1 MGKVK
6 QYNNLSLEEKLEYWR
21 TYLNGLIKWNLSGDV
36 PMRDGLIEEIVR
48 VRQLIEVLDP
58 NDIYNITIESKINT
72 GKIAKPKKSISK
84 KAIRSRRKSKEDYTT
99 VYKFR
104 YNSELATLVQV
115 DEDRS
120 KET

>member
-21 TYLNGLIKWNLSGDV
+21 TYLNGLIKWNLSGDI
-36 PMRDGLIEEIVR
+36 PMRNELIEEIVR
-48 VRQLIEVLDP
+48 VRHIIEVLDP
-58 NDIYNITIESKINT
+58 NDIYNITIESKMNI
-72 GKIAKPKKSISK
+72 KKVKKPKKSIPK
-84 KAIRSRRKSKEDYTT
+84 KPIRSRRKSKEDYTT

-104 YNSELATLVQV
+104 YDSELATLVKV
-115 DEDRS
+115 DENRS